1 MAMPGVGGSD
11 TATTGDHV
19 RIGPATARD
28 ALGFGGLI
36 APVAIAVTMILSAGA
51 SAQDQAP
58 ALPSSGDVTYDQ
70 VLEDPDDLM
79 LSYRFALKQIEDG
92 DLLGA
97 SATLDRLTLLAPQEP
112 NIRALRAIVL
122 YRLGNLRD
130 AKDEFA
136 QLVKLD
142 LDPQLKVAIERYA
155 RAIDRQSK
163 DTRINLLLSLGY
175 QFDSNRAGGNKVDK
189 VRTVVGNFELSNA
202 APTEDDQSI
211 QALARLSVEHDL
223 SGQDRHML
231 FGNVTLY
238 DGDQIDLDEFDT
250 QSVGAQAGI
259 RLEIGEI
266 FVTPNITYNHLWL
279 GEESYVDIFQA
290 EARYDWRI
298 NDPLNLFGALA
309 LADYDYH
316 ATDNYPDSDTQ
327 SGLDASAKIGLDW
340 YIGADHRLTFAYTHR
355 RFDANAEFESFD
367 GDRLNVDHVW
377 LIGKGIFLATNA
389 SVEWDRY
396 DEIDPLFVGDDRE
409 DVIYRARMTLGVPV
423 ATIFGEE
430 QTGFLDGLLM
440 STYGEYY
447 RQDSNSDLNEFENV
461 RAGAAISKRFQ
472 F

>member
-1 MAMPGVGGSD
+1 MAAPGAGGSD
-11 TATTGDHV
+11 TATMGDWV
-19 RIGPATARD
+19 RIGSTK
-28 ALGFGGLI
+28 ALGALRFCGVIALLLGLS
-36 APVAIAVTMILSAGA
+36 MSA
-51 SAQDQAP
+51 SAQDQVP
-58 ALPSSGDVTYDQ
+58 ALPPSGDVTYDQ
-70 VLEDPDDLM
+70 VLDNPDDLM
-79 LSYRFALKQIEDG
+79 LSYRFALKQIEEG

-122 YRLGNLRD
+122 YRLGNLRE

-136 QLVKLD
+136 QLLKLD
-142 LDPQLKVAIERYA
+142 LDPALKGNIERYA
-155 RAIDRQSK
+155 ASIDQRSK
-163 DTRINLLLSLGY
+163 DTRVNLLLSLGY
-175 QFDSNRAGGNKVDK
+175 QFDSNRAGGNKVDR

-202 APTEDDQSI
+202 APTEDDHSI

-223 SGQDRHML
+223 PGQDRHML
-231 FGNVTLY
+231 FASATLY
-238 DGDQIDLDEFDT
+238 DGDQIELDDFDT

-259 RLEIGEI
+259 RLEIGEL

-290 EARYDWRI
+290 EARYDWRL
-298 NDPLNLFGALA
+298 NDPINLFGAFA

-316 ATDNYPDSDTQ
+316 ATDNYPDSDSQ

-340 YIGADHRLTFAYTHR
+340 YIGADHKLTFAYTHR
-355 RFDANAEFESFD
+355 RFDATVDFESFD

-377 LIGKGIFLATNA
+377 LIGKGIFLVTNA

-396 DEIDPLFVGDDRE
+396 DALDPIFVGDDRE
-409 DVIYRARMTLGVPV
+409 DVIYRARMTLGVPI
-423 ATIFGEE
+423 ATIIGEE
-430 QTGFLDGLLM
+430 QTGFLDGLLL

-461 RAGAAISKRFQ
+461 RAGIALSKRFQ

>member
-1 MAMPGVGGSD
+1 MAAPGVGGSD
-11 TATTGDHV
+11 TATTGDQV
-19 RIGPATARD
+19 RIGSTTARGASGFWPVFWGAV
-28 ALGFGGLI
+28 AL
-36 APVAIAVTMILSAGA
+36 AISLPASA

-58 ALPSSGDVTYDQ
+58 ALPAAGDVTYDQ
-70 VLEDPDDLM
+70 VLENPDDLM

-122 YRLGNLRD
+122 YRLGNLRE

-136 QLVKLD
+136 QLLKLD
-142 LDPQLKVAIERYA
+142 IDPQLKSNIERYA
-155 RAIDRQSK
+155 EVIDQQSK

-189 VRTVVGNFELSNA
+189 VRTVVGQFELSNA
-202 APTEDDQSI
+202 APTADDHSI

-223 SGQDRHML
+223 PGQDRHML

-238 DGDQIDLDEFDT
+238 DGDQFDLDEFDT

-259 RLEIGEI
+259 RLEIGEL

-290 EARYDWRI
+290 DARYDWRI
-298 NDPLNLFGALA
+298 NDPVNLFGAFTV
-309 LADYDYH
+309 ADYDYH
-316 ATDNYPDSDTQ
+316 ATDNYPDSNNQ
-327 SGLDASAKIGLDW
+327 SGIDASAKIGLDW

-355 RFDANAEFESFD
+355 RFGATVDFESFD

-377 LIGKGIFLATNA
+377 LIGRGIFLATNA

-396 DEIDPLFVGDDRE
+396 DELDPLFVGDDRE

-423 ATIFGEE
+423 ATMIGEE
-430 QTGFLDGLLM
+430 QTGFLDGLLL

-447 RQDSNSDLNEFENV
+447 RQDSNSDLNDFENI
-461 RAGAAISKRFQ
+461 RAGAALSKRFQ

>member
-1 MAMPGVGGSD
+1 MAAPGVGGSD

-19 RIGPATARD
+19 RIGSTKARG
-28 ALGFGGLI
+28 ALGFCG
-36 APVAIAVTMILSAGA
+36 AIALLLALTASA

-58 ALPSSGDVTYDQ
+58 ALPPSGDVTYDQ
-70 VLEDPDDLM
+70 VLENPDDLM
-79 LSYRFALKQIEDG
+79 LSYRFALKQIEEG

-122 YRLGNLRD
+122 YRLGNLRE
-130 AKDEFA
+130 AKEEFA
-136 QLVKLD
+136 QLLKLD
-142 LDPQLKVAIERYA
+142 IDPQLKTNIERYA
-155 RAIDRQSK
+155 DAIDQQSK
-163 DTRINLLLSLGY
+163 DTRVNLLLSLGY
-175 QFDSNRAGGNKVDK
+175 QFDSNRAGGNSVDK

-202 APTEDDQSI
+202 APTEDDHSI

-223 SGQDRHML
+223 PGQDRHML
-231 FGNVTLY
+231 FANATLY
-238 DGDQIDLDEFDT
+238 DGDQFDLDDFDT

-259 RLEIGEI
+259 RLEIGEL

-279 GEESYVDIFQA
+279 GEESYVDIFQG

-298 NDPLNLFGALA
+298 NDPVNLFGVFTVAN
-309 LADYDYH
+309 YEYH
-316 ATDNYPDSDTQ
+316 ATDNYPDSDNQ
-327 SGLDASAKIGLDW
+327 SGIDASAKIGLDW

-355 RFDANAEFESFD
+355 RFGATVEFESFD
-367 GDRLNVDHVW
+367 GDRLNIDHVW

-396 DEIDPLFVGDDRE
+396 DELDPLFVGDDRD

-423 ATIFGEE
+423 ATMIGEE
-430 QTGFLDGLLM
+430 QTGFLDGLLL

-461 RAGAAISKRFQ
+461 RAGIAVSKRFQ